1 MSDQNSMAIYVGL
14 GVLLILVLIVLF
26 VWFFISMNKNNDGG
40 APTIQNPTGYY
51 STYYANYKKNQLKDQ
66 QQQQNNY
73 DHVNIK
79 INSKD
84 NEIVIIKDME
94 LEKEGVSGVDF
105 DSTVSCDE

>member
-1 MSDQNSMAIYVGL
+1 MSDQNLMAIYVGV
-14 GVLLILVLIVLF
+14 GVILILILIVLF
-26 VWFFISMNKNNDGG
+26 VWFFMNMNKNNDGG

-51 STYYANYKKNQLKDQ
+51 STQYANYKKNQLKEQ
-66 QQQQNNY
+66 NHQNNY

-84 NEIVIIKDME
+84 NEIIIIKDME
-94 LEKEGVSGVDF
+94 LEKEGVSGVEF